1 MIALP
6 SLRALI
12 KANNPALAFRFFPAS
27 WQSSEFFLQ
36 VKSHDF
42 DWTVVQIDSDEYSM
56 EYQRMEISDWF
67 IHIRAKKINIQSLN
81 IVLPDSLKP

>member
-1 MIALP
+1 MISLP

-12 KANNPALAFRFFPAS
+12 KANHPELAFRFYPSS

-36 VKSHDF
+36 VKGSDF
-42 DWTVVQIDSDEYSM
+42 DWTVVQIESGEHSM
-56 EYQRMEISDWF
+56 NYQRMEIPEWF
-67 IHIRAKKINIQSLN
+67 ISIRANKLNIQSLN

>member
-12 KANNPALAFRFFPAS
+12 KANHPDLAFRFYPAS

-36 VKSHDF
+36 VKGADF
-42 DWTVVQIDSDEYSM
+42 DWTVVQIESCEPEI
-56 EYQRMEISDWF
+56 EYQRMEIADWF
-67 IHIRAKKINIQSLN
+67 LHIRHEKINIQSLN

>member
-12 KANNPALAFRFFPAS
+12 KANNPALSFRFFPAS
-27 WQSSEFFLQ
+27 WQSNEFFLQ
-36 VKSHDF
+36 VKGADF
-42 DWTVVQIDSDEYSM
+42 DWTVVQIESGEHSM
-56 EYQRMEISDWF
+56 NYQRMEIADWF
-67 IHIRAKKINIQSLN
+67 LHIRDKKINIQSLN